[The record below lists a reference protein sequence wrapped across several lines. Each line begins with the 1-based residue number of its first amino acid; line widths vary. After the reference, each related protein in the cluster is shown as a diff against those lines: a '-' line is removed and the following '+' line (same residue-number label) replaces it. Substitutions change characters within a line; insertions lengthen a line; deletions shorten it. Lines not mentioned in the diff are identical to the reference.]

1 MTLAHKLA
9 EERRARLAAER
20 LLELKQA
27 ELFAANRK
35 LGLHARKLSN
45 EIVETRAE
53 VATVRTENERFKS
66 DLFMANQKI
75 ETAER
80 RLWHSIETIQD
91 GFAIFDAD
99 DRMICANPSYLVIF
113 DELEEVAPGI
123 SYARLLQLIT
133 EEGIVDIGTTPPHD
147 WRAAMLERWEKP
159 NPEPTTIKLW
169 NGQSIKLLDRRGS
182 AGDVVTLALNI
193 TETVRYET
201 ELKAERQ
208 RAEAASRAKSSF
220 LANMSH
226 EIRTPMNGVVGM
238 ADLLTESPLTEEQ
251 ELYVSTIKNSG
262 EALLDIIND
271 VLDFSKIEANKL
283 VLHPAEFDLERC
295 IHEIITLL
303 QPSAREKGIHLL
315 IDYDIMLPS
324 RFVGDLGRIRQ
335 VLTNL
340 LGNAVKFTPEGHVLV
355 RVVGVD
361 QNREAASFHVTIE
374 DTGIGILDEKV
385 DHIFGEFNQVDDE
398 RNREFEG
405 TGLGLSITRKLIE
418 LMNGEIWVTSEQG
431 DGSCF
436 GFRLTLPF
444 AEGAQTEPCPLPEGI
459 SNVLVVDDHELN
471 RQILERQF
479 STMGA
484 TVTCA
489 RDGLEAQEVSSP
501 DIDLVITDHNMP
513 NCDGLELAQALRNKG
528 IDKPILLLSSSP
540 RFAENDPARPLVQAV
555 LQKPVS
561 RRDLFSRLANLQN
574 AEPDPVVAPQ
584 RPAAVQRNGRR
595 MRILAAEDNKTNQL
609 VFRKLLKTLEIDLVF
624 ACNGIQAV
632 DEYQKFSPDL
642 IFMDISMPK
651 MDGKEATS
659 KIRDIENDTGHHVPI
674 VALTAHALDGDEEG
688 ILAAGL
694 DHYLTKP
701 LRKPEIFERIAD
713 ALPNEARDPFPVEET
728 P

>member
-303 QPSAREKGIHLL
+303 QPSVREKGIHLL

-355 RVVGVD
+355 RSLVSIRTEK
-361 QNREAASFHVTIE
+361 QQAFTSRSKTLASAS
-374 DTGIGILDEKV
+374 LMK
-385 DHIFGEFNQVDDE
+385 
-398 RNREFEG
+398 R
-405 TGLGLSITRKLIE
+405 SITYLASSIR
-418 LMNGEIWVTSEQG
+418 
-431 DGSCF
+431 
-436 GFRLTLPF
+436 
-444 AEGAQTEPCPLPEGI
+444 
-459 SNVLVVDDHELN
+459 
-471 RQILERQF
+471 
-479 STMGA
+479 STMNA
-484 TVTCA
+484 TA
-489 RDGLEAQEVSSP
+489 NSR
-501 DIDLVITDHNMP
+501 
-513 NCDGLELAQALRNKG
+513 ALGWACR
-528 IDKPILLLSSSP
+528 L
-540 RFAENDPARPLVQAV
+540 PA
-555 LQKPVS
+555 S
-561 RRDLFSRLANLQN
+561 
-574 AEPDPVVAPQ
+574 
-584 RPAAVQRNGRR
+584 
-595 MRILAAEDNKTNQL
+595 
-609 VFRKLLKTLEIDLVF
+609 
-624 ACNGIQAV
+624 
-632 DEYQKFSPDL
+632 
-642 IFMDISMPK
+642 
-651 MDGKEATS
+651 
-659 KIRDIENDTGHHVPI
+659 
-674 VALTAHALDGDEEG
+674 
-688 ILAAGL
+688 
-694 DHYLTKP
+694 
-701 LRKPEIFERIAD
+701 
-713 ALPNEARDPFPVEET
+713 
-728 P
+728 

>member
-1 MTLAHKLA
+1 
-9 EERRARLAAER
+9 
-20 LLELKQA
+20 
-27 ELFAANRK
+27 
-35 LGLHARKLSN
+35 
-45 EIVETRAE
+45 
-53 VATVRTENERFKS
+53 
-66 DLFMANQKI
+66 
-75 ETAER
+75 
-80 RLWHSIETIQD
+80 
-91 GFAIFDAD
+91 
-99 DRMICANPSYLVIF
+99 
-113 DELEEVAPGI
+113 
-123 SYARLLQLIT
+123 
-133 EEGIVDIGTTPPHD
+133 
-147 WRAAMLERWEKP
+147 
-159 NPEPTTIKLW
+159 
-169 NGQSIKLLDRRGS
+169 
-182 AGDVVTLALNI
+182 
-193 TETVRYET
+193 
-201 ELKAERQ
+201 
-208 RAEAASRAKSSF
+208 
-220 LANMSH
+220 
-226 EIRTPMNGVVGM
+226 
-238 ADLLTESPLTEEQ
+238 
-251 ELYVSTIKNSG
+251 
-262 EALLDIIND
+262 
-271 VLDFSKIEANKL
+271 
-283 VLHPAEFDLERC
+283 
-295 IHEIITLL
+295 
-303 QPSAREKGIHLL
+303 
-315 IDYDIMLPS
+315 
-324 RFVGDLGRIRQ
+324 
-335 VLTNL
+335 
-340 LGNAVKFTPEGHVLV
+340 
-355 RVVGVD
+355 
-361 QNREAASFHVTIE
+361 
-374 DTGIGILDEKV
+374 
-385 DHIFGEFNQVDDE
+385 
-398 RNREFEG
+398 
-405 TGLGLSITRKLIE
+405 
-418 LMNGEIWVTSEQG
+418 
-431 DGSCF
+431 
-436 GFRLTLPF
+436 
-444 AEGAQTEPCPLPEGI
+444 
-459 SNVLVVDDHELN
+459 
-471 RQILERQF
+471 
-479 STMGA
+479 MGA